1 MQITCILYS
10 LEEMKKIDNAWKAL
24 FYRIYS
30 ICSELSLIN
39 TDLSKRLKTQMTID
53 RGGGL
58 VGERKALA

>member
-10 LEEMKKIDNAWKAL
+10 LKEIQKIDNAWKAL
-24 FYRIYS
+24 FCRIYS
-30 ICSELSLIN
+30 ICSKLSLIN

-58 VGERKALA
+58 VGE

>member
-10 LEEMKKIDNAWKAL
+10 LEDMQKIDNVLKAL

-30 ICSELSLIN
+30 ICSKLSLIN
-39 TDLSKRLKTQMTID
+39 TDLSKKLKTQMTID

-58 VGERKALA
+58 LEE

>member
-30 ICSELSLIN
+30 VCSKLSLIN

-58 VGERKALA
+58 VGE

>member
-1 MQITCILYS
+1 MQITRILYA
-10 LEEMKKIDNAWKAL
+10 LENVQEINNMLKAL

-58 VGERKALA
+58 VGE

>member
-10 LEEMKKIDNAWKAL
+10 LEEIQKIDNAWKAL

-30 ICSELSLIN
+30 VCSKLSLIN

-58 VGERKALA
+58 VGE

>member
-10 LEEMKKIDNAWKAL
+10 LKDIQKIDNVWKAL

-30 ICSELSLIN
+30 ICLKLSLIN

-58 VGERKALA
+58 VGE

>member
-10 LEEMKKIDNAWKAL
+10 LEDIQKIDNVWKAL
-24 FYRIYS
+24 FYRI
-30 ICSELSLIN
+30 CGMCLKLSLIN

-58 VGERKALA
+58 VGE

>member
-10 LEEMKKIDNAWKAL
+10 LKEIQKIDNAWKAL

-30 ICSELSLIN
+30 ICSKLSLIN

-58 VGERKALA
+58 VGE